1 MDADYR
7 ANGTTK
13 GKRRTVDIPGIPG
26 AVDGRTRQAKLYAQ
40 AVADIAADLGGEDAI
55 SRAELELVRRA
66 AGLSV
71 LASMAEAKL
80 LAGEEVDVSQL
91 TAVGNAQ
98 RRLLATLGLE
108 RRARDVTPSALQW
121 IDQQAAERK
130 EGGS

>member
-13 GKRRTVDIPGIPG
+13 GKRRTVDIPGMPG
-26 AVDGRTRQAKLYAQ
+26 MVDGRTREAKLYAQ
-40 AVADIAADLGGEDAI
+40 AVETITSDLGGMDHVT
-55 SRAELELVRRA
+55 RAELELIRRA

-71 LASMAEAKL
+71 LASMAEARL

-98 RRLLATLGLE
+98 RRILATLGLD

-121 IDQQAAERK
+121 IDQQAAQRAENDA
-130 EGGS
+130 